1 MQLGV
6 LENDKLYLEYC
17 PDVGG
22 SIFKFQAKVKDNKI
36 DIFRGFNKRKIGKYS
51 SYFSGY
57 FSTIPYFG
65 AIRKQSLFYKNK
77 YISLKRTHPLEPDT
91 IHGEGWI
98 NNWEVV
104 NGNKSNVSLKFFHD
118 GKKSFPYKYETI
130 QKFRLI
136 KNCLE
141 IKVSIKNKD
150 RKSFDCG
157 VGFHPWFNININSR
171 IFSNTYKYVEIDKN
185 NKIRIKKLLKNNQ
198 SFDFN
203 KINID
208 ETFISWNGNT
218 KLILN
223 KLLTVFIKNKKNVKN
238 LHIYSPK
245 NENFFCVEPVT
256 NTRDSYFFKKNNMKY
271 HGLKNLKP
279 GKIFEAAVIF
289 KIIV

>member
-1 MQLGV
+1 
-6 LENDKLYLEYC
+6 
-17 PDVGG
+17 
-22 SIFKFQAKVKDNKI
+22 
-36 DIFRGFNKRKIGKYS
+36 
-51 SYFSGY
+51 
-57 FSTIPYFG
+57 
-65 AIRKQSLFYKNK
+65 
-77 YISLKRTHPLEPDT
+77 
-91 IHGEGWI
+91 
-98 NNWEVV
+98 VV

-157 VGFHPWFNININSR
+157 VGFHPWFDLNINSR

-185 NKIRIKKLLKNNQ
+185 NKIKIKKLLKNSQ
-198 SFDFN
+198 SFNFN